1 MKSADLLEL
10 SRELTRQC
18 QPHAWITV
26 ISVTS
31 PSSSYVGAQ
40 AIVRSDGELSGW
52 IGGGCVQSAARAA
65 ALRSIASAVPQRLRL
80 SNTKD
85 PSEAVDV
92 RPMACASNGEV
103 ELFIQPAAV
112 SPRLRIY
119 GRTPIV
125 RIAAWLA
132 READFDPLTD
142 DEAADVEALAGSMAA
157 ATVPQPRTAQTSMQ
171 PPAMAPAP
179 PPRTAQTS
187 MPPPATALAPAP
199 LPQPSDPGLARETYA
214 LIATQGEGDEAAL
227 EAALRSSARAVLV
240 IASRRKAERLRTAMG
255 LRGISKERIDAM
267 HAPAGPDIG
276 AVTPNEIALAAVAGL
291 VALRRGGLEA
301 SGASAATGTSTGTRA
316 GTDTRIG
323 TGPDTGTASAEIGT
337 AATEIGAGSGRR
349 AARSA
354 PFSSPA
360 SLTHPVRDAHAVTGY
375 VNPVCGAVVDPARA
389 LSSLTMAGQT
399 HYFCCQ
405 GCRTEFERDPQ
416 KYLEIGAHMREPAR
430 TPHE

>member
-1 MKSADLLEL
+1 MEQVMKSSDLLEL
-10 SRELTRQC
+10 SRELTRQNK
-18 QPHAWITV
+18 PHAWITV

-40 AIVRSDGELSGW
+40 AIVKSDGELSGW

-65 ALRSIASAVPQRLRL
+65 ALRSIASAIPQRLRL

-112 SPRLRIY
+112 APRLRIY
-119 GRTPIV
+119 GSTPIV

-142 DEAADVEALAGSMAA
+142 QEAADVEALASAVPAPASAA
-157 ATVPQPRTAQTSMQ
+157 APSTSRTAGS
-171 PPAMAPAP
+171 ASE
-179 PPRTAQTS
+179 R
-187 MPPPATALAPAP
+187 PATSVL
-199 LPQPSDPGLARETYA
+199 STDRETYA
-214 LIATQGEGDEAAL
+214 LIATQGEGDESAL
-227 EAALRSSARAVLV
+227 ESALRSCARAVLV
-240 IASRRKAERLRTAMG
+240 IASKRKAERLRTAMK
-255 LRGISKERIDAM
+255 LRGISQDRIDVM

-291 VALRRGGLEA
+291 VALRRGHA
-301 SGASAATGTSTGTRA
+301 PSPVPACPSSTQQ
-316 GTDTRIG
+316 
-323 TGPDTGTASAEIGT
+323 
-337 AATEIGAGSGRR
+337 
-349 AARSA
+349 ARSTQTQHKRPA
-354 PFSSPA
+354 PTTAEAQP
-360 SLTHPVRDAHAVTGY
+360 VTGY
-375 VNPVCGAVVDPARA
+375 VNPVCGAVVDPTRA
-389 LSSLTMAGQT
+389 LSSLTMSGQT

-405 GCRTEFERDPQ
+405 GCRTEFERDPG

-430 TPHE
+430 TTHE

>member
-1 MKSADLLEL
+1 MKSSDLLEL
-10 SRELTRQC
+10 SRDLTRQN

-40 AIVRSDGELSGW
+40 AIVKSNGELSGW

-65 ALRSIASAVPQRLRL
+65 ALRSIASAIPQRLRL

-103 ELFIQPAAV
+103 ELFIQPAAIA
-112 SPRLRIY
+112 PRLRIY
-119 GRTPIV
+119 GSTPIV

-142 DEAADVEALAGSMAA
+142 QEAADVEALAS
-157 ATVPQPRTAQTSMQ
+157 SSI
-171 PPAMAPAP
+171 P
-179 PPRTAQTS
+179 PPT
-187 MPPPATALAPAP
+187 L
-199 LPQPSDPGLARETYA
+199 DRETYA
-214 LIATQGEGDEAAL
+214 LIATQGEGDESAL
-227 EAALRSSARAVLV
+227 EAALRSCARAVLV
-240 IASRRKAERLRTAMG
+240 IASKRKAERLRTAMK
-255 LRGISKERIDAM
+255 LRGISEERIDAM

-291 VALRRGGLEA
+291 VALRRGQA
-301 SGASAATGTSTGTRA
+301 PSSVQHKRPAPTKV
-316 GTDTRIG
+316 DTQ
-323 TGPDTGTASAEIGT
+323 P
-337 AATEIGAGSGRR
+337 
-349 AARSA
+349 
-354 PFSSPA
+354 
-360 SLTHPVRDAHAVTGY
+360 VTGY

-399 HYFCCQ
+399 HHFCCE
-405 GCRTEFERDPQ
+405 GCRIEFERDPQ

-430 TPHE
+430 TTHE

>member
-1 MKSADLLEL
+1 MKSSDLLEL
-10 SRELTRQC
+10 SRELTRQN
-18 QPHAWITV
+18 QAHAWITV

-85 PSEAVDV
+85 PSEAIDV

-112 SPRLRIY
+112 APRLRIY
-119 GRTPIV
+119 GSTPIV

-142 DEAADVEALAGSMAA
+142 QEAADVEALANSAA
-157 ATVPQPRTAQTSMQ
+157 SASASTSLA
-171 PPAMAPAP
+171 PTPAM
-179 PPRTAQTS
+179 
-187 MPPPATALAPAP
+187 
-199 LPQPSDPGLARETYA
+199 DRETYA
-214 LIATQGEGDEAAL
+214 LIATQGEGDELAL
-227 EAALRSSARAVLV
+227 EGALRSCARAVLV
-240 IASRRKAERLRTAMG
+240 VASKRKAERLRTAMK
-255 LRGISKERIDAM
+255 LRGISQDRIDVM

-276 AVTPNEIALAAVAGL
+276 AITPNEIALAAVAGL
-291 VALRRGGLEA
+291 VALRRGHVP
-301 SGASAATGTSTGTRA
+301 SSAQRIRLAEVQQTPAAHKQHTLPVTTQHKRPATTTGETQ
-316 GTDTRIG
+316 
-323 TGPDTGTASAEIGT
+323 P
-337 AATEIGAGSGRR
+337 
-349 AARSA
+349 
-354 PFSSPA
+354 
-360 SLTHPVRDAHAVTGY
+360 VTGY

-389 LSSLTMAGQT
+389 LSSLTMSGQT

-405 GCRTEFERDPQ
+405 GCRTEFERDPE

-430 TPHE
+430 TTTRE

>member
-1 MKSADLLEL
+1 MEQVMKSPDLLEL
-10 SRELTRQC
+10 SRELTRQN

-40 AIVRSDGELSGW
+40 AIVRADGELSGW

-65 ALRSIASAVPQRLRL
+65 ALRSIASAIPQRLRL

-112 SPRLRIY
+112 APRLRIY
-119 GRTPIV
+119 GSTPIV

-132 READFDPLTD
+132 READFDPVTD
-142 DEAADVEALAGSMAA
+142 QEAADVEALANASMSRS
-157 ATVPQPRTAQTSMQ
+157 TPVP
-171 PPAMAPAP
+171 
-179 PPRTAQTS
+179 
-187 MPPPATALAPAP
+187 
-199 LPQPSDPGLARETYA
+199 DRETYA
-214 LIATQGEGDEAAL
+214 LIATQGEGDESAL
-227 EAALRSSARAVLV
+227 ESALRSCARAVLV
-240 IASRRKAERLRTAMG
+240 IASKRKAERLRTAMK
-255 LRGISKERIDAM
+255 LRGISQDRIDIM

-291 VALRRGGLEA
+291 VALRRGHA
-301 SGASAATGTSTGTRA
+301 PSSTPER
-316 GTDTRIG
+316 
-323 TGPDTGTASAEIGT
+323 P
-337 AATEIGAGSGRR
+337 
-349 AARSA
+349 
-354 PFSSPA
+354 SS
-360 SLTHPVRDAHAVTGY
+360 TVETQTVTGY

-389 LSSLTMAGQT
+389 LSSLTMSGQT

-405 GCRTEFERDPQ
+405 GCRTEFERDPE

-430 TPHE
+430 TTHE

>member
-1 MKSADLLEL
+1 MKSSDLLEL
-10 SRELTRQC
+10 SRELTRQN

-31 PSSSYVGAQ
+31 PSSSYIGAQ
-40 AIVRSDGELSGW
+40 AIVKSDGELSGW

-65 ALRSIASAVPQRLRL
+65 ALRSIASAIPQRLRL

-85 PSEAVDV
+85 PSESVDV

-112 SPRLRIY
+112 APRLRIY
-119 GRTPIV
+119 GNTPIV

-142 DEAADVEALAGSMAA
+142 DEAADVEALANCLASARA
-157 ATVPQPRTAQTSMQ
+157 PSLAEVPLANTSPPARERTA
-171 PPAMAPAP
+171 AP
-179 PPRTAQTS
+179 S
-187 MPPPATALAPAP
+187 VE
-199 LPQPSDPGLARETYA
+199 RETYA
-214 LIATQGEGDEAAL
+214 LIATQGEGDEIAL
-227 EAALRSSARAVLV
+227 EAALRSCARAVLV
-240 IASRRKAERLRTAMG
+240 IASRRKAERLRTAMK
-255 LRGISKERIDAM
+255 LRGISPERLDAM

-291 VALRRGGLEA
+291 VALRRGH
-301 SGASAATGTSTGTRA
+301 
-316 GTDTRIG
+316 
-323 TGPDTGTASAEIGT
+323 
-337 AATEIGAGSGRR
+337 
-349 AARSA
+349 
-354 PFSSPA
+354 SSPA
-360 SLTHPVRDAHAVTGY
+360 QPARRPKTPIAVAQPVTGY

-389 LSSLTMAGQT
+389 LSSLTMRGQT

-405 GCRTEFERDPQ
+405 GCRTEFERDPE

-430 TPHE
+430 TTHE

>member
-31 PSSSYVGAQ
+31 PSSAYVGAQ
-40 AIVRSDGELSGW
+40 AIVRSDGDLSGW

-85 PSEAVDV
+85 PSESIDV

-103 ELFIQPAAV
+103 ELFIHPVAV
-112 SPRLRIY
+112 APRLRIY
-119 GRTPIV
+119 GKTPIV

-142 DEAADVEALAGSMAA
+142 EEAADVEALSGSAA
-157 ATVPQPRTAQTSMQ
+157 SATPAARTATTSGS
-171 PPAMAPAP
+171 PPVLSPDPRPKPAD
-179 PPRTAQTS
+179 A
-187 MPPPATALAPAP
+187 ALE
-199 LPQPSDPGLARETYA
+199 RETYA
-214 LIATQGEGDEAAL
+214 LIATQGEGDETAL
-227 EAALRSSARAVLV
+227 EAALRSCARAVLV
-240 IASRRKAERLRTAMG
+240 IASRRKADRLRTAMG
-255 LRGISKERIDAM
+255 LRGISKDRIDAM
-267 HAPAGPDIG
+267 YAPAGPDIG

-291 VALRRGGLEA
+291 VALRRGRLDVCSATAVPG
-301 SGASAATGTSTGTRA
+301 STTFRGATTVPGIGAHVAADTGPSADAATGA
-316 GTDTRIG
+316 G
-323 TGPDTGTASAEIGT
+323 P
-337 AATEIGAGSGRR
+337 GAGVSPYGK
-349 AARSA
+349 RSA
-354 PFSSPA
+354 
-360 SLTHPVRDAHAVTGY
+360 RDMQPVTGY

-389 LSSLTMAGQT
+389 LSTLTMSGQT

-430 TPHE
+430 TTHE

>member
-1 MKSADLLEL
+1 MEQVMKSSDLLEL
-10 SRELTRQC
+10 SRELTRQN

-112 SPRLRIY
+112 APRLRIY
-119 GRTPIV
+119 GSTPIV

-142 DEAADVEALAGSMAA
+142 QEAADVEALASAYSPA
-157 ATVPQPRTAQTSMQ
+157 STSTSTSMSV
-171 PPAMAPAP
+171 PTSASAPSPARAPGPA
-179 PPRTAQTS
+179 S
-187 MPPPATALAPAP
+187 EHPATSAL
-199 LPQPSDPGLARETYA
+199 STDHRETYA
-214 LIATQGEGDEAAL
+214 LIATQGEGDESAL
-227 EAALRSSARAVLV
+227 ESALRSCARAVLV
-240 IASRRKAERLRTAMG
+240 IASKRKAERLRTAMK
-255 LRGISKERIDAM
+255 LRGISQDRIDIM

-291 VALRRGGLEA
+291 VALRRGHVPSPTPA
-301 SGASAATGTSTGTRA
+301 CPSSTQH
-316 GTDTRIG
+316 
-323 TGPDTGTASAEIGT
+323 
-337 AATEIGAGSGRR
+337 
-349 AARSA
+349 ARSA
-354 PFSSPA
+354 QTQHKRPA
-360 SLTHPVRDAHAVTGY
+360 PTTVETQPVTGY

-389 LSSLTMAGQT
+389 LSSLTMSGQT

-405 GCRTEFERDPQ
+405 GCRTEFERDPE

-430 TPHE
+430 TTHE

>member
-1 MKSADLLEL
+1 MESAMKSADLLEL

-85 PSEAVDV
+85 PSEAIDV

-119 GRTPIV
+119 GKTPIV

-142 DEAADVEALAGSMAA
+142 DEAADVEALAGSMA
-157 ATVPQPRTAQTSMQ
+157 V
-171 PPAMAPAP
+171 
-179 PPRTAQTS
+179 
-187 MPPPATALAPAP
+187 LE
-199 LPQPSDPGLARETYA
+199 RETYA
-214 LIATQGEGDEAAL
+214 LIATQGDGDEAAL
-227 EAALRSSARAVLV
+227 EAALRSCARAVLV

-291 VALRRGGLEA
+291 VALRRGRLPVHPE
-301 SGASAATGTSTGTRA
+301 
-316 GTDTRIG
+316 
-323 TGPDTGTASAEIGT
+323 
-337 AATEIGAGSGRR
+337 
-349 AARSA
+349 
-354 PFSSPA
+354 SPERPV
-360 SLTHPVRDAHAVTGY
+360 SPMHPVRDTQAVTGY
-375 VNPVCGAVVDPARA
+375 VNPVCGAIVDPARA

-430 TPHE
+430 TPHQ

>member
-1 MKSADLLEL
+1 MKPADLLEL

-119 GRTPIV
+119 GKTPIV

-142 DEAADVEALAGSMAA
+142 EEAADVEALAGSMAS
-157 ATVPQPRTAQTSMQ
+157 ATVPT
-171 PPAMAPAP
+171 
-179 PPRTAQTS
+179 PRTAQTS

-199 LPQPSDPGLARETYA
+199 LRQLSDPGLARETYA

-267 HAPAGPDIG
+267 HAPAGPDIS

-291 VALRRGGLEA
+291 VALRRGRPDTSSTRA
-301 SGASAATGTSTGTRA
+301 GAGTGTRA
-316 GTDTRIG
+316 STDTRIG
-323 TGPDTGTASAEIGT
+323 TGPRTGTAFAAEAGT
-337 AATEIGAGSGRR
+337 AADSDIGVGSGGG
-349 AARSA
+349 A
-354 PFSSPA
+354 P
-360 SLTHPVRDAHAVTGY
+360 RDTHAVTGY
-375 VNPVCGAVVDPARA
+375 VNPVCGAIVDPARA

>member
-31 PSSSYVGAQ
+31 PSSAYVGAQ
-40 AIVRSDGELSGW
+40 AIVRSDGDLSGW

-85 PSEAVDV
+85 PSESIDV

-103 ELFIQPAAV
+103 ELFIHPVAV
-112 SPRLRIY
+112 APRLRIY
-119 GRTPIV
+119 GKTPIV

-142 DEAADVEALAGSMAA
+142 EEAADVQALSGAASSGIATA
-157 ATVPQPRTAQTSMQ
+157 ATRRAE
-171 PPAMAPAP
+171 PAARAAPASVP
-179 PPRTAQTS
+179 LSTVAS
-187 MPPPATALAPAP
+187 APVPEPDEAV
-199 LPQPSDPGLARETYA
+199 LERETYA
-214 LIATQGEGDEAAL
+214 LIATQGDGDEAAL

-240 IASRRKAERLRTAMG
+240 IASRRKADRLRTAMG
-255 LRGISKERIDAM
+255 LRGIPKDRIDAM
-267 HAPAGPDIG
+267 YAPAGPDIG

-291 VALRRGGLEA
+291 VALRRGRLEGP
-301 SGASAATGTSTGTRA
+301 GASDTSDISADSATGDGPGAASIRRGARPLTSPLA
-316 GTDTRIG
+316 
-323 TGPDTGTASAEIGT
+323 
-337 AATEIGAGSGRR
+337 
-349 AARSA
+349 
-354 PFSSPA
+354 SPA
-360 SLTHPVRDAHAVTGY
+360 HSARDTQPVTGY

-389 LSSLTMAGQT
+389 LSTLTMAGQT

-430 TPHE
+430 TAHE

>member
-1 MKSADLLEL
+1 MKSPDLLEL
-10 SRELTRQC
+10 SRELTRQN

-65 ALRSIASAVPQRLRL
+65 ALRSIESAVPQRLRL

-85 PSEAVDV
+85 PTEVVDV

-112 SPRLRIY
+112 APRLRIY
-119 GRTPIV
+119 GSTPIV

-142 DEAADVEALAGSMAA
+142 QEAADVDALANSSATKAKSALAA
-157 ATVPQPRTAQTSMQ
+157 APSSTS
-171 PPAMAPAP
+171 
-179 PPRTAQTS
+179 TS
-187 MPPPATALAPAP
+187 GLASPLALAAH
-199 LPQPSDPGLARETYA
+199 RETYA
-214 LIATQGEGDEAAL
+214 LIATQGEGDESAL
-227 EAALRSSARAVLV
+227 EAALRSCARAVLV
-240 IASRRKAERLRTAMG
+240 IASKRKAERLRTAMK
-255 LRGISKERIDAM
+255 LRGISPERIDAM

-291 VALRRGGLEA
+291 VALRRGHVPSQHVPSEH
-301 SGASAATGTSTGTRA
+301 TKQV
-316 GTDTRIG
+316 
-323 TGPDTGTASAEIGT
+323 
-337 AATEIGAGSGRR
+337 
-349 AARSA
+349 RSA
-354 PFSSPA
+354 PPSVETQP
-360 SLTHPVRDAHAVTGY
+360 VTGY

-405 GCRTEFERDPQ
+405 GCRTEFERDPE
-416 KYLEIGAHMREPAR
+416 KYLEIGSHMREPAR
-430 TPHE
+430 TTHE

>member
-1 MKSADLLEL
+1 MKSSDLLEL
-10 SRELTRQC
+10 SRELTRQN
-18 QPHAWITV
+18 QAHAWITV

-85 PSEAVDV
+85 PSEAIDV

-112 SPRLRIY
+112 APRLRIY
-119 GRTPIV
+119 GNTPIV

-142 DEAADVEALAGSMAA
+142 QEAADVAALANC
-157 ATVPQPRTAQTSMQ
+157 P
-171 PPAMAPAP
+171 APARAP
-179 PPRTAQTS
+179 STAD
-187 MPPPATALAPAP
+187 AP
-199 LPQPSDPGLARETYA
+199 LANASLPAHAPSPVDRETYA
-214 LIATQGEGDEAAL
+214 LIATQGEGDELAL
-227 EAALRSSARAVLV
+227 EAALRSCARAVLV
-240 IASRRKAERLRTAMG
+240 IASKRKAERLRTAMK
-255 LRGISKERIDAM
+255 LRGISQDRIDVI

-291 VALRRGGLEA
+291 VALRRGHVP
-301 SGASAATGTSTGTRA
+301 SSTQHV
-316 GTDTRIG
+316 
-323 TGPDTGTASAEIGT
+323 
-337 AATEIGAGSGRR
+337 
-349 AARSA
+349 RSTQTQQ
-354 PFSSPA
+354 S
-360 SLTHPVRDAHAVTGY
+360 SLTPTTKRVRPAPTTIETQPVTGY

-389 LSSLTMAGQT
+389 LSSLTMSGQT
-399 HYFCCQ
+399 HYFCCE
-405 GCRTEFERDPQ
+405 GCRTEFERDPE

-430 TPHE
+430 TTQE

>member
-1 MKSADLLEL
+1 MKSSDLLEL
-10 SRELTRQC
+10 SRELTRQN
-18 QPHAWITV
+18 QAHAWITV

-85 PSEAVDV
+85 PSEAIDV

-112 SPRLRIY
+112 APRLRIY
-119 GRTPIV
+119 GSTPIV

-142 DEAADVEALAGSMAA
+142 QEAADVEALASSVAS
-157 ATVPQPRTAQTSMQ
+157 VS
-171 PPAMAPAP
+171 AM
-179 PPRTAQTS
+179 
-187 MPPPATALAPAP
+187 
-199 LPQPSDPGLARETYA
+199 DRETYA
-214 LIATQGEGDEAAL
+214 LIATQGEGDELAL
-227 EAALRSSARAVLV
+227 EAALRSCARAVLV
-240 IASRRKAERLRTAMG
+240 VASKRKAERLRTAMK
-255 LRGISKERIDAM
+255 LRGISQDRIDVM

-291 VALRRGGLEA
+291 VALRRGHVP
-301 SGASAATGTSTGTRA
+301 SSTQH
-316 GTDTRIG
+316 
-323 TGPDTGTASAEIGT
+323 
-337 AATEIGAGSGRR
+337 
-349 AARSA
+349 ARSTQTQHSPLTPTTKHVRPA
-354 PFSSPA
+354 PTTVETQP
-360 SLTHPVRDAHAVTGY
+360 VTGY

-389 LSSLTMAGQT
+389 LSSLTMSGQT

-416 KYLEIGAHMREPAR
+416 KYLEIGSHMRQPAR
-430 TPHE
+430 TTQE

>member
-1 MKSADLLEL
+1 MKSSDLLEL
-10 SRELTRQC
+10 SRELTRQN

-85 PSEAVDV
+85 PSEAIDV

-112 SPRLRIY
+112 APRLRIY
-119 GRTPIV
+119 GNTPIV

-142 DEAADVEALAGSMAA
+142 QEAADVEALANSL
-157 ATVPQPRTAQTSMQ
+157 AQAHAQSPPHEPCAHA
-171 PPAMAPAP
+171 PPAVAPVQPLAHDRAQAIARGQPLARESAPAP
-179 PPRTAQTS
+179 ADV
-187 MPPPATALAPAP
+187 PPPTRDPTP
-199 LPQPSDPGLARETYA
+199 VPSVERETYA
-214 LIATQGEGDEAAL
+214 LIATQGEGDESAL
-227 EAALRSSARAVLV
+227 EAALRSCARAVLV
-240 IASRRKAERLRTAMG
+240 IASRRKAERLRTAMK
-255 LRGISKERIDAM
+255 LRGISPERIDAM

-291 VALRRGGLEA
+291 VALRRGHAPSQHMGPAHTKHTRAAPA
-301 SGASAATGTSTGTRA
+301 SGETQ
-316 GTDTRIG
+316 
-323 TGPDTGTASAEIGT
+323 P
-337 AATEIGAGSGRR
+337 
-349 AARSA
+349 
-354 PFSSPA
+354 
-360 SLTHPVRDAHAVTGY
+360 VTGY

-389 LSSLTMAGQT
+389 LSSLTMSGQT
-399 HYFCCQ
+399 HYFCCE
-405 GCRTEFERDPQ
+405 GCRTEFERDPE

-430 TPHE
+430 TTHE

>member
-1 MKSADLLEL
+1 MKSSDLLEL
-10 SRELTRQC
+10 SRELTRQN

-40 AIVRSDGELSGW
+40 AIVKSDGELSGW

-85 PSEAVDV
+85 PSEAIDV

-112 SPRLRIY
+112 APRLRIY
-119 GRTPIV
+119 GNTPIV

-142 DEAADVEALAGSMAA
+142 AEAADVEALANSLAS
-157 ATVPQPRTAQTSMQ
+157 PRAPS
-171 PPAMAPAP
+171 PAHVLPLAREPTPAPAHEP
-179 PPRTAQTS
+179 PLSPVSPTQREPT
-187 MPPPATALAPAP
+187 
-199 LPQPSDPGLARETYA
+199 PSVQRETYA

-227 EAALRSSARAVLV
+227 EAALRSCARAVLV
-240 IASRRKAERLRTAMG
+240 IASRRKAERLRTAMK
-255 LRGISKERIDAM
+255 LRGISQERIDVM

-291 VALRRGGLEA
+291 VALRRGH
-301 SGASAATGTSTGTRA
+301 
-316 GTDTRIG
+316 
-323 TGPDTGTASAEIGT
+323 
-337 AATEIGAGSGRR
+337 
-349 AARSA
+349 A
-354 PFSSPA
+354 PSPA
-360 SLTHPVRDAHAVTGY
+360 QPARPKPPGVGARPVTGY

-389 LSSLTMAGQT
+389 LSSLTMGGQT

-405 GCRTEFERDPQ
+405 GCRTEFERDPE

-430 TPHE
+430 TTHE

>member
-1 MKSADLLEL
+1 MKPTDLLEL
-10 SRELTRQC
+10 SRELTRLC

-92 RPMACASNGEV
+92 RPMVCASNGEV

-112 SPRLRIY
+112 APRLRIY
-119 GRTPIV
+119 GKTPIV

-142 DEAADVEALAGSMAA
+142 EEAADVEALSSSMLLHRS
-157 ATVPQPRTAQTSMQ
+157 QPTS
-171 PPAMAPAP
+171 PA
-179 PPRTAQTS
+179 S
-187 MPPPATALAPAP
+187 E
-199 LPQPSDPGLARETYA
+199 RETYA
-214 LIATQGEGDEAAL
+214 LIATQGDGDEAAL
-227 EAALRSSARAVLV
+227 EAALRSCARAVLV
-240 IASRRKAERLRTAMG
+240 VASRRKAERLRTAMT
-255 LRGISKERIDAM
+255 LRGIPQERIDIM

-291 VALRRGGLEA
+291 VALRRGCA
-301 SGASAATGTSTGTRA
+301 DTSGAGTHAGAAAGACASDAGGAGVRA
-316 GTDTRIG
+316 GV
-323 TGPDTGTASAEIGT
+323 PS
-337 AATEIGAGSGRR
+337 R
-349 AARSA
+349 AAG
-354 PFSSPA
+354 
-360 SLTHPVRDAHAVTGY
+360 RDAHAVTGY
-375 VNPVCGAVVDPARA
+375 VNPVCGALVDPARA
-389 LSSLTMAGQT
+389 LSNLTMAGQT

-430 TPHE
+430 TTHE

>member
-1 MKSADLLEL
+1 MKSSDLLEL
-10 SRELTRQC
+10 SRELTRQN
-18 QPHAWITV
+18 QAHAWITV

-65 ALRSIASAVPQRLRL
+65 ALRSIALALPQRLRL

-85 PSEAVDV
+85 PSEAIDV

-112 SPRLRIY
+112 APRLRIY
-119 GRTPIV
+119 GNTPIV

-142 DEAADVEALAGSMAA
+142 QEAADVEALNNSSTSTLEATPASPLTSGPSSASKSASALATAGS
-157 ATVPQPRTAQTSMQ
+157 TS
-171 PPAMAPAP
+171 
-179 PPRTAQTS
+179 S
-187 MPPPATALAPAP
+187 PPATPAL
-199 LPQPSDPGLARETYA
+199 DRETYA
-214 LIATQGEGDEAAL
+214 LIATQGEGDELAL
-227 EAALRSSARAVLV
+227 EAALRSCARAVLV
-240 IASRRKAERLRTAMG
+240 IASKRKAERLRTAMK
-255 LRGISKERIDAM
+255 LRGIPPNRIDAI

-291 VALRRGGLEA
+291 VALRRGI
-301 SGASAATGTSTGTRA
+301 SACPVRPT
-316 GTDTRIG
+316 
-323 TGPDTGTASAEIGT
+323 T
-337 AATEIGAGSGRR
+337 AAVEAQ
-349 AARSA
+349 
-354 PFSSPA
+354 P
-360 SLTHPVRDAHAVTGY
+360 VTGY

-389 LSSLTMAGQT
+389 LSSLSMGGQT

-405 GCRTEFERDPQ
+405 GCRIEFERDPE
-416 KYLEIGAHMREPAR
+416 KYLEIGAHMGEPAR
-430 TPHE
+430 MTQE